1 MTDQHELLLQLGSR
15 SWSMQ
20 DQLEK
25 HWLVCTQCRRS
36 RTNEQMCALG
46 QRLNHAHY
54 EAFKA
59 WDELD
64 TKLNWPELARKEG
77 IA

>member
-1 MTDQHELLLQLGSR
+1 MSDQQELLLLLGSR
-15 SWSMQ
+15 S
-20 DQLEK
+20 DATEGQLQN
-25 HWLVCTQCRRS
+25 HWLYCTSCRRS

-46 QRLNHAHY
+46 RQLAQASWQ
-54 EAFKA
+54 AFKA

-64 TKLNWPELARKEG
+64 TKLNWPELVKKEG